1 MINESELTVAYFK
14 HDTCP
19 RSDIEIMKL
28 LNKYGAEG
36 YGIFWILIELLHQN
50 NNRLYTDDINTIIEA
65 YNLAEKTTYSV
76 LKEYKLFKWNNEYY
90 YSERV
95 GRNLEVQARLRENKL
110 KAIYSRWNKD
120 KEKKAIQAFYT
131 EEYKKVFKEEPTMMP
146 EEINTLYELSK
157 TNSNFEEIL
166 PITLKRLSKIKF
178 DEKYRN
184 TPLSSWLLK
193 DNHFSS
199 VANGEF
205 TKKQEEAI
213 KKSIANQ
220 ITYRPIE
227 ITDEDRE
234 ATDKVIEETRKRI
247 EAIKNRKTK

>member
-50 NNRLYTDDINTIIEA
+50 NNKLYAEDIKTIIEA
-65 YNLAEKTTYSV
+65 YDLTENITHSV
-76 LKEYKLFKWNNEYY
+76 LNDFKLFKNNNEYY

-95 GRNLEVQARLRENKL
+95 GRNLEVQVRLRENKL
-110 KAIYSRWNKD
+110 KAIYSRWSKD
-120 KEKKAIQAFYT
+120 KEKKAIQTFYI
-131 EEYKKVFKEEPTMMP
+131 EEYKKVFNEEPTMMP
-146 EEINTLYELSK
+146 DEINTLYELSK
-157 TNSNFEEIL
+157 TNSNFEEKL
-166 PITLKRLSKIKF
+166 PITLRRLSKIKF

-193 DNHFSS
+193 DNHFAS

-213 KKSIANQ
+213 RNSITNQ
-220 ITYRPIE
+220 VKYESIE
-227 ITDEDRE
+227 LTEKE
-234 ATDKVIEETRKRI
+234 KQETDKVIQEGRKRLD
-247 EAIKNRKTK
+247 AIKNRKIK